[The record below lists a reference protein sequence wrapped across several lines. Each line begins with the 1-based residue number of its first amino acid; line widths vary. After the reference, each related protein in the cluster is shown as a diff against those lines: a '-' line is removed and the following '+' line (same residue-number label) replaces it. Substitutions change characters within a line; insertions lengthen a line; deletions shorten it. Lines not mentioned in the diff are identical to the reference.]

1 MYRETLKVHM
11 CTWHGHRR
19 GFKKRNIVMAL
30 LVRRLAWNKKK
41 HGTIRNKNSY
51 SYGES
56 VGLFLNSIKGCS
68 LKWAHMGWACGPNVG

>member
-1 MYRETLKVHM
+1 MKGRGLHRCTPMLMYRETLKVHM

-51 SYGES
+51 SYWRKCRT
-56 VGLFLNSIKGCS
+56 VFKQ
-68 LKWAHMGWACGPNVG
+68 H